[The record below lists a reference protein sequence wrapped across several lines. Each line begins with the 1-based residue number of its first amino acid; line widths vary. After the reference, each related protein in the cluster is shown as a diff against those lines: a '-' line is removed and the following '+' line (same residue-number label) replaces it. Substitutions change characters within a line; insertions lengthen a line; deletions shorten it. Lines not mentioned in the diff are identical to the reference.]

1 MHTGNGNDIT
11 EKPTNQRAMKKGT
24 SIIKY
29 VKDKHLRATAKRAFH
44 LWQIR
49 PHEVAPLADTQC
61 KCACCGTEFVGN
73 FCPRCGQSASVN
85 RFSLKQAIDLFLDV
99 WDVNNR
105 SVFRTMRDMLL
116 RPGYMIRDYLNGMQ
130 AGYFSPFKMFFL
142 LATLSL
148 LVEHGFFYSPEEKSD
163 NTDIVSEMEAAAKGV
178 KELREEKGKDSLVL
192 TSDKV
197 ETVLTTDEVATTS
210 TTDEEELN
218 AASKADNDSISE
230 TEKIHKR
237 LDRSSKDPNVQM
249 LHKVGTMIS
258 KFADDNPALFTLILL
273 VQFSLSLFVF
283 FRHCPRYPNL
293 RFSEFIAVL
302 ICAYNTYTLF
312 MIIATLLDSTIIKI
326 IAILMLLV
334 SLHQFSGYSKR
345 RIFGYLAVASIFW
358 FILAVVIIASV
369 IYFLAIR

>member
-1 MHTGNGNDIT
+1 MAMTSP
-11 EKPTNQRAMKKGT
+11 KKTNQRAMKKGT

-49 PHEVAPLADTQC
+49 PHEVAPLSNTPC

-148 LVEHGFFYSPEEKSD
+148 LVENGFFFKPGETSD
-163 NTDIVSEMEAAAKGV
+163 NTGEDIVSEMEAASKRV
-178 KELREEKGKDSLVL
+178 KELREEKGKDSLAL
-192 TSDKV
+192 TSDIV
-197 ETVLTTDEVATTS
+197 EPVLTTDEVATAPTM
-210 TTDEEELN
+210 DEEEVN
-218 AASKADNDSISE
+218 AATKADNDSISK
-230 TEKIHKR
+230 TEIIRKR
-237 LDRSSKDPNVQM
+237 LDRRSKDPNVQM

-258 KFADDNPALFTLILL
+258 KFADDNPALFVTLRAPHERIQIGGIEHRLREMGKRLNIPKVHPHKFRRTLATMAIDKGMPIEQLQRLL
-273 VQFSLSLFVF
+273 GHQ
-283 FRHCPRYPNL
+283 R
-293 RFSEFIAVL
+293 ID
-302 ICAYNTYTLF
+302 TTLQYA
-312 MIIATLLDSTIIKI
+312 MVKQSNVKTAHRK
-326 IAILMLLV
+326 
-334 SLHQFSGYSKR
+334 Y
-345 RIFGYLAVASIFW
+345 
-358 FILAVVIIASV
+358 
-369 IYFLAIR
+369 IR

>member
-1 MHTGNGNDIT
+1 MVKSQKGRIFAHGNGNDIT
-11 EKPTNQRAMKKGT
+11 EKPTNQRTMKKGT

-105 SVFRTMRDMLL
+105 SV
-116 RPGYMIRDYLNGMQ
+116 MIRDYLNGMQ

-148 LVEHGFFYSPEEKSD
+148 LVENGFFYSPEAASD
-163 NTDIVSEMEAAAKGV
+163 NTDIVSEMESAAKGV
-178 KELREEKGKDSLVL
+178 KELRKEKDSIAL

-197 ETVLTTDEVATTS
+197 ETVSTTNEVATAS
-210 TTDEEELN
+210 TTDEEEIN
-218 AASKADNDSISE
+218 AASEADNDSISE

-237 LDRSSKDPNVQM
+237 LDRSSKDPKVQM
-249 LHKVGTMIS
+249 IHKVGRMIS

-273 VQFSLSLFVF
+273 VLFSLSLFVF

-293 RFSEFIAVL
+293 RFSEFVAVL
-302 ICAYNTYTLF
+302 ICSYNTYTLF
-312 MIIATLLDSTIIKI
+312 MIIGTLLDSSIIKI

-345 RIFGYLAVASIFW
+345 RIFGYLMITSIFW
-358 FILAVVIIASV
+358 FILAVAIIASG
-369 IYFLAIR
+369 IYFLAYK

>member
-1 MHTGNGNDIT
+1 MHTENGNDIT
-11 EKPTNQRAMKKGT
+11 EKPTNQRTMKKGT

-29 VKDKHLRATAKRAFH
+29 VKDKHLRAIGKRAFH

-49 PHEVAPLADTQC
+49 PHEVAPLSNTPC

-148 LVEHGFFYSPEEKSD
+148 LVEHGFFYSPEESKN

-178 KELREEKGKDSLVL
+178 KELREEREKDSLAF

-197 ETVLTTDEVATTS
+197 ETVSTTDEVATAS
-210 TTDEEELN
+210 TTDEEEVN
-218 AASKADNDSISE
+218 AASKTENDSISE

-237 LDRSSKDPNVQM
+237 LDSSSKDPKVQM
-249 LHKVGTMIS
+249 IHKVGRMIS

-273 VQFSLSLFVF
+273 VLFSLSMFPF

-293 RFSEFIAVL
+293 RFSEFIAVQ
-302 ICAYNTYTLF
+302 ICAYNTYMLF
-312 MIIATLLDSTIIKI
+312 MIFGTLFDSFIIKI
-326 IAILMLLV
+326 IAMLMLLV
-334 SLHQFSGYSKR
+334 SLSQFSGYSKR
-345 RIFGYLAVASIFW
+345 RIFGYLTITSIFW
-358 FILAVVIIASV
+358 FTLVVAIIASG

>member
-1 MHTGNGNDIT
+1 
-11 EKPTNQRAMKKGT
+11 MKKGT

-29 VKDKHLRATAKRAFH
+29 VKDKHLRAVGKRAFH

-49 PHEVAPLADTQC
+49 PHEVAPLSNTPC

-85 RFSLKQAIDLFLDV
+85 RFSLRQAIDLFLDV

-148 LVEHGFFYSPEEKSD
+148 LVEHGFFYSPEATSD

-178 KELREEKGKDSLVL
+178 K
-192 TSDKV
+192 
-197 ETVLTTDEVATTS
+197 
-210 TTDEEELN
+210 N
-218 AASKADNDSISE
+218 
-230 TEKIHKR
+230 HKR
-237 LDRSSKDPNVQM
+237 LDSSSKDPNVQM
-249 LHKVGTMIS
+249 LHKVGRMIS
-258 KFADDNPALFTLILL
+258 KFGDDNPAFFTLILL
-273 VQFSLSLFVF
+273 VLFSLSLFVF

-312 MIIATLLDSTIIKI
+312 MIIGTLLDSTIIRI
-326 IAILMLLV
+326 IAMLMLLV
-334 SLHQFSGYSKR
+334 SLKQFSGYSKR
-345 RIFGYLAVASIFW
+345 RIFGYLTITSIFW
-358 FILAVVIIASV
+358 FTLAVAIIASG
-369 IYFLAIR
+369 IYFLAYK

>member
-1 MHTGNGNDIT
+1 LHTENGNDIT

-29 VKDKHLRATAKRAFH
+29 VKDKHLRTTAKRAFH

-148 LVEHGFFYSPEEKSD
+148 LVEHGFFYSPEAASD

-178 KELREEKGKDSLVL
+178 KELREEKDSLAL

-197 ETVLTTDEVATTS
+197 ETVSTTDEVSTAS
-210 TTDEEELN
+210 TTDEEEVN

-237 LDRSSKDPNVQM
+237 LDSSSKDPKVQM
-249 LHKVGTMIS
+249 IHKVGRMIS

-273 VQFSLSLFVF
+273 VLFSLSLFVF

-358 FILAVVIIASV
+358 FILAVAIIASG
-369 IYFLAIR
+369 IYFLAYK

>member
-1 MHTGNGNDIT
+1 M
-11 EKPTNQRAMKKGT
+11 
-24 SIIKY
+24 
-29 VKDKHLRATAKRAFH
+29 
-44 LWQIR
+44 
-49 PHEVAPLADTQC
+49 
-61 KCACCGTEFVGN
+61 
-73 FCPRCGQSASVN
+73 N

-148 LVEHGFFYSPEEKSD
+148 LVEHGFFYSPEAASD

-178 KELREEKGKDSLVL
+178 KELREEKDSIAL

-197 ETVLTTDEVATTS
+197 ETVSTTDEVATAS
-210 TTDEEELN
+210 TTDEEEIN
-218 AASKADNDSISE
+218 AASEADNDSISE

-273 VQFSLSLFVF
+273 VLFSLSLFVF
-283 FRHCPRYPNL
+283 FRHCPRYP
-293 RFSEFIAVL
+293 
-302 ICAYNTYTLF
+302 
-312 MIIATLLDSTIIKI
+312 
-326 IAILMLLV
+326 
-334 SLHQFSGYSKR
+334 
-345 RIFGYLAVASIFW
+345 RI
-358 FILAVVIIASV
+358 
-369 IYFLAIR
+369 

>member
-1 MHTGNGNDIT
+1 
-11 EKPTNQRAMKKGT
+11 MKKGT

-148 LVEHGFFYSPEEKSD
+148 LVEHGFFYSPEAASD
-163 NTDIVSEMEAAAKGV
+163 NTDIVSEMESAAKGV
-178 KELREEKGKDSLVL
+178 KELREEK
-192 TSDKV
+192 
-197 ETVLTTDEVATTS
+197 
-210 TTDEEELN
+210 
-218 AASKADNDSISE
+218 DSISE

-273 VQFSLSLFVF
+273 VLFSLSMFPF

-293 RFSEFIAVL
+293 RFSEFVAVL
-302 ICAYNTYTLF
+302 ICSYNTYTLF
-312 MIIATLLDSTIIKI
+312 MIIATLLDSTIIRI
-326 IAILMLLV
+326 IALLMLLV

-345 RIFGYLAVASIFW
+345 RVFGYLMITSIFW

>member
-1 MHTGNGNDIT
+1 
-11 EKPTNQRAMKKGT
+11 MKKGT

-73 FCPRCGQSASVN
+73 FCPRCGQSASVKH
-85 RFSLKQAIDLFLDV
+85 FSLKQAIDLFLDV

-148 LVEHGFFYSPEEKSD
+148 LVEHGFFYSPEESKN
-163 NTDIVSEMEAAAKGV
+163 NTDIVSEMEAASKRV
-178 KELREEKGKDSLVL
+178 KELREEKEKDSLAL
-192 TSDKV
+192 TSDIV
-197 ETVLTTDEVATTS
+197 EPVSTTDEVATAS
-210 TTDEEELN
+210 TTDEEEVN
-218 AASKADNDSISE
+218 AASKAENDSISE

-237 LDRSSKDPNVQM
+237 LDSSSKDPNVQM
-249 LHKVGTMIS
+249 LHKVGKMIS

-273 VQFSLSLFVF
+273 VLFSLSMFPF
-283 FRHCPRYPNL
+283 FRHCPRFPNL
-293 RFSEFIAVL
+293 RFSEFVAVL
-302 ICAYNTYTLF
+302 ICSYNTYTLF
-312 MIIATLLDSTIIKI
+312 MIIGTLLDSSIIRI

-334 SLHQFSGYSKR
+334 SLKQFSGYSKR
-345 RIFGYLAVASIFW
+345 RIFGYLMITSIFW
-358 FILAVVIIASV
+358 FTLAVAIIASG
-369 IYFLAIR
+369 IYFLAYK

>member
-1 MHTGNGNDIT
+1 MHTENGNDIT

-73 FCPRCGQSASVN
+73 FCPRCGQSASVKH
-85 RFSLKQAIDLFLDV
+85 FSLKQAIDLFLDV

-130 AGYFSPFKMFFL
+130 AGYCSPFKMFFL

-148 LVEHGFFYSPEEKSD
+148 LVENGFFYNPEAASD

-178 KELREEKGKDSLVL
+178 KELREEKDSIAL

-197 ETVLTTDEVATTS
+197 ETVS
-210 TTDEEELN
+210 TTDEEEIN
-218 AASKADNDSISE
+218 AASKAENDSISE

-237 LDRSSKDPNVQM
+237 LDSSSKDPKVQM
-249 LHKVGTMIS
+249 IHKVGRMIS

-273 VQFSLSLFVF
+273 VLFSLSMFVF
-283 FRHCPRYPNL
+283 FCHCPRYPNL
-293 RFSEFIAVL
+293 RFSEFVAVL
-302 ICAYNTYTLF
+302 ICSYNTYTLF
-312 MIIATLLDSTIIKI
+312 MIIGTLLDSTIIKI

-345 RIFGYLAVASIFW
+345 RIFGYLAVTSIFW
-358 FILAVVIIASV
+358 FILTVAIIATG
-369 IYFLAIR
+369 IYFLAYK

>member
-1 MHTGNGNDIT
+1 
-11 EKPTNQRAMKKGT
+11 MKKRT

-29 VKDKHLRATAKRAFH
+29 VKDKHLRTVGKRAFH

-148 LVEHGFFYSPEEKSD
+148 LVEHGFFYSPEAASD

-178 KELREEKGKDSLVL
+178 KELREEKDSIAL

-197 ETVLTTDEVATTS
+197 EAVS
-210 TTDEEELN
+210 TTDEEEIN
-218 AASKADNDSISE
+218 AASEADNDSISE

-273 VQFSLSLFVF
+273 VLFSLSLFVF

-334 SLHQFSGYSKR
+334 SLKQFAGYSKR
-345 RIFGYLAVASIFW
+345 RIFGYLMITAIFW
-358 FILAVVIIASV
+358 FILAVAIIASG
-369 IYFLAIR
+369 IYFLAYK

>member
-1 MHTGNGNDIT
+1 
-11 EKPTNQRAMKKGT
+11 MKKGT

-148 LVEHGFFYSPEEKSD
+148 LVENGFFYSPEAARD
-163 NTDIVSEMEAAAKGV
+163 NTDIVSEMESAAKGV
-178 KELREEKGKDSLVL
+178 KELREEKDSLAL

-197 ETVLTTDEVATTS
+197 ETVSTTNEVAKRTYLCTRKMAMTS
-210 TTDEEELN
+210 PKNQL
-218 AASKADNDSISE
+218 ISE
-230 TEKIHKR
+230 
-237 LDRSSKDPNVQM
+237 Q
-249 LHKVGTMIS
+249 
-258 KFADDNPALFTLILL
+258 
-273 VQFSLSLFVF
+273 
-283 FRHCPRYPNL
+283 
-293 RFSEFIAVL
+293 
-302 ICAYNTYTLF
+302 
-312 MIIATLLDSTIIKI
+312 
-326 IAILMLLV
+326 
-334 SLHQFSGYSKR
+334 
-345 RIFGYLAVASIFW
+345 
-358 FILAVVIIASV
+358 
-369 IYFLAIR
+369 

>member
-1 MHTGNGNDIT
+1 
-11 EKPTNQRAMKKGT
+11 MKKGT
-24 SIIKY
+24 SIIRY

-49 PHEVAPLADTQC
+49 PHEVTPLAHTQC

-85 RFSLKQAIDLFLDV
+85 RFSFKQVIDLFLDV

-148 LVEHGFFYSPEEKSD
+148 LVENGFF
-163 NTDIVSEMEAAAKGV
+163 V
-178 KELREEKGKDSLVL
+178 KELREEKEKDSLAL
-192 TSDKV
+192 TSDIV
-197 ETVLTTDEVATTS
+197 EPVSTTDEDATDS
-210 TTDEEELN
+210 TTDEEEVN

-237 LDRSSKDPNVQM
+237 LDSSSKDPKVQM
-249 LHKVGTMIS
+249 IHKVGRMIS

-273 VQFSLSLFVF
+273 VLFSLSLFVF
-283 FRHCPRYPNL
+283 FRHCPLYPNL
-293 RFSEFIAVL
+293 RFSEFVAVL
-302 ICAYNTYTLF
+302 ICSYNTYTLF
-312 MIIATLLDSTIIKI
+312 MIIATLLDSTIIRI
-326 IAILMLLV
+326 IALLMLLV

-345 RIFGYLAVASIFW
+345 RVFGYLMITSIFW

>member
-1 MHTGNGNDIT
+1 
-11 EKPTNQRAMKKGT
+11 MKKGT

-29 VKDKHLRATAKRAFH
+29 VKNKQMRAIGRRAFH

-61 KCACCGTEFVGN
+61 KCACCGTEYVGN

-148 LVEHGFFYSPEEKSD
+148 LVENGFFYSPENKNESTLD
-163 NTDIVSEMEAAAKGV
+163 DF
-178 KELREEKGKDSLVL
+178 L
-192 TSDKV
+192 TGI
-197 ETVLTTDEVATTS
+197 EVATTNGNDESEVATAS
-210 TTDEEELN
+210 TTDEEEIN
-218 AASKADNDSISE
+218 AASEADNDSISE

-273 VQFSLSLFVF
+273 VLFSLSLFVF

-293 RFSEFIAVL
+293 RFSEFVAVL
-302 ICAYNTYTLF
+302 ICSYNTYTLF
-312 MIIATLLDSTIIKI
+312 MIIGTLLDSTIIKI
-326 IAILMLLV
+326 IAMLMLLV

-345 RIFGYLAVASIFW
+345 RIFGYLMITSIFW
-358 FILAVVIIASV
+358 FILAVAIIASG
-369 IYFLAIR
+369 IYFLAYK

>member
-1 MHTGNGNDIT
+1 
-11 EKPTNQRAMKKGT
+11 MKKRT

-29 VKDKHLRATAKRAFH
+29 VKDKHLRTVGKRAFH

-148 LVEHGFFYSPEEKSD
+148 LVENGFFYSPEATSD

-178 KELREEKGKDSLVL
+178 K
-192 TSDKV
+192 
-197 ETVLTTDEVATTS
+197 
-210 TTDEEELN
+210 
-218 AASKADNDSISE
+218 
-230 TEKIHKR
+230 IHKG
-237 LDRSSKDPNVQM
+237 LDSSSKDPNVQM
-249 LHKVGTMIS
+249 LHKVGRMIS
-258 KFADDNPALFTLILL
+258 KFGDDDPALFTLILL
-273 VQFSLSLFVF
+273 VLFSLSMFPF
-283 FRHCPRYPNL
+283 FRHCPRFPNL
-293 RFSEFIAVL
+293 RFSEFVAVL
-302 ICAYNTYTLF
+302 ICSYNTYTLF
-312 MIIATLLDSTIIKI
+312 MIIGTLLDSTIIRI

-334 SLHQFSGYSKR
+334 SLKQFSGYSKR
-345 RIFGYLAVASIFW
+345 RIFGYLMITAIFW
-358 FILAVVIIASV
+358 FILAVAIIASG
-369 IYFLAIR
+369 IYFLAYK

>member
-1 MHTGNGNDIT
+1 
-11 EKPTNQRAMKKGT
+11 MKKGT

-49 PHEVAPLADTQC
+49 PHEVAPLSNTPC

-148 LVEHGFFYSPEEKSD
+148 LVEHGFFYSPEAASD
-163 NTDIVSEMEAAAKGV
+163 NTDIVSEMESAAKGV
-178 KELREEKGKDSLVL
+178 KELREEKDSLAL

-197 ETVLTTDEVATTS
+197 ETVS
-210 TTDEEELN
+210 TTNE
-218 AASKADNDSISE
+218 DNDSISE

-273 VQFSLSLFVF
+273 VLFSLSLFVF

-293 RFSEFIAVL
+293 RFSEFVAVL
-302 ICAYNTYTLF
+302 ICSYNTYTLF
-312 MIIATLLDSTIIKI
+312 MIIVLQHLHALYDHRHPARLHHHQDHCHIDAAGVAAPVLGLLQAPHLWIFGSDVY
-326 IAILMLLV
+326 LLV
-334 SLHQFSGYSKR
+334 YPDSRQHRHRHLLPG
-345 RIFGYLAVASIFW
+345 I
-358 FILAVVIIASV
+358 
-369 IYFLAIR
+369 

>member
-1 MHTGNGNDIT
+1 
-11 EKPTNQRAMKKGT
+11 MKKGT

-49 PHEVAPLADTQC
+49 PHEVTPLAHTQC
-61 KCACCGTEFVGN
+61 KCACCGTEYVGN

-85 RFSLKQAIDLFLDV
+85 RFSFKQVIDLFLDV

-148 LVEHGFFYSPEEKSD
+148 LVENGFFFKPGETSN
-163 NTDIVSEMEAAAKGV
+163 NTGEDIVSEMEAASKRV
-178 KELREEKGKDSLVL
+178 KELREEKGKDSLAL
-192 TSDKV
+192 TSDIV
-197 ETVLTTDEVATTS
+197 EPVLTTDEVATAS
-210 TTDEEELN
+210 TTEEEEEVN
-218 AASKADNDSISE
+218 ATSEADNDSISE

-273 VQFSLSLFVF
+273 VLFSLSLFVF

-293 RFSEFIAVL
+293 RFSEFVAVL
-302 ICAYNTYTLF
+302 ICSYNTYTLF
-312 MIIATLLDSTIIKI
+312 MIIATLLDSTIIRI
-326 IAILMLLV
+326 IALLMLLV

-345 RIFGYLAVASIFW
+345 RVFGYLMITSIFW

>member
-1 MHTGNGNDIT
+1 MNKVTKAIKSWKN
-11 EKPTNQRAMKKGT
+11 KQKRAVWM
-24 SIIKY
+24 
-29 VKDKHLRATAKRAFH
+29 RAFH

-49 PHEVAPLADTQC
+49 PHEVAPLAHTQC

-73 FCPRCGQSASVN
+73 FCPRCGQSASVKH
-85 RFSLKQAIDLFLDV
+85 FSLKQAIDLFLDV

-148 LVEHGFFYSPEEKSD
+148 LVENGFFFKPGETSD
-163 NTDIVSEMEAAAKGV
+163 NTGEDIVSEMEAASKRV
-178 KELREEKGKDSLVL
+178 KELREEKEKDSLAL
-192 TSDKV
+192 TSDIV
-197 ETVLTTDEVATTS
+197 EPVSTTDEDATDS
-210 TTDEEELN
+210 TTDEEEVN

-237 LDRSSKDPNVQM
+237 LDSSSKDPKVQM
-249 LHKVGTMIS
+249 IHKVGRMIS

-273 VQFSLSLFVF
+273 VLFSLSLFVF

-293 RFSEFIAVL
+293 RFSEFVAVL
-302 ICAYNTYTLF
+302 ICSYNTYTLF
-312 MIIATLLDSTIIKI
+312 MIIATLLDSTIIRI
-326 IAILMLLV
+326 IALLMLLV

-345 RIFGYLAVASIFW
+345 RVFGYLMITSIFW

>member
-1 MHTGNGNDIT
+1 MHTENGNDIT

-29 VKDKHLRATAKRAFH
+29 VKDKHLRTVGKRAFH

-49 PHEVAPLADTQC
+49 PHEVAPLSNTPC

-73 FCPRCGQSASVN
+73 FCPRCGQSASVKH
-85 RFSLKQAIDLFLDV
+85 FSLKQAIDLFLDV

-148 LVEHGFFYSPEEKSD
+148 LVEHGFFYSPEAASD

-178 KELREEKGKDSLVL
+178 KELREEKDSIAL

-197 ETVLTTDEVATTS
+197 ETVSTTDEVATAS
-210 TTDEEELN
+210 TTDEEEIN
-218 AASKADNDSISE
+218 AASEADNDSISE

-273 VQFSLSLFVF
+273 VLFSLSLFVF

-293 RFSEFIAVL
+293 RFSEFVAVL
-302 ICAYNTYTLF
+302 ICSYNTYTLF
-312 MIIATLLDSTIIKI
+312 MIIATLLDSTIIRI
-326 IAILMLLV
+326 IALLMLLV

-345 RIFGYLAVASIFW
+345 RVFGYLMITSIFW

>member
-1 MHTGNGNDIT
+1 
-11 EKPTNQRAMKKGT
+11 MKKRT

-29 VKDKHLRATAKRAFH
+29 VKDKHLRAIGKRAFH

-61 KCACCGTEFVGN
+61 KCACCGTEYVGN

-148 LVEHGFFYSPEEKSD
+148 LVENGFFYNPEESKNSAVED
-163 NTDIVSEMEAAAKGV
+163 FVSGMEDAAKSV
-178 KELREEKGKDSLVL
+178 KEQTDSVSL
-192 TSDKV
+192 TSDEV
-197 ETVLTTDEVATTS
+197 ETVSTTDEVATAS
-210 TTDEEELN
+210 TTDEEEVN
-218 AASKADNDSISE
+218 AASKAGNDSISE

-237 LDRSSKDPNVQM
+237 LDSSSKDPKVQM
-249 LHKVGTMIS
+249 IHKVGKMIS

-273 VQFSLSLFVF
+273 VLYSLSLFVF

-293 RFSEFIAVL
+293 RFSEFVAVL
-302 ICAYNTYTLF
+302 ICSYNTYTLF
-312 MIIATLLDSTIIKI
+312 MIIGTLLDSTIIKI

-334 SLHQFSGYSKR
+334 SLKQFSGYSKR
-345 RIFGYLAVASIFW
+345 RIFGYLTITFIFW
-358 FILAVVIIASV
+358 FTLAVAIIASG
-369 IYFLAIR
+369 IYFLGFLE

>member
-1 MHTGNGNDIT
+1 
-11 EKPTNQRAMKKGT
+11 
-24 SIIKY
+24 
-29 VKDKHLRATAKRAFH
+29 
-44 LWQIR
+44 
-49 PHEVAPLADTQC
+49 
-61 KCACCGTEFVGN
+61 
-73 FCPRCGQSASVN
+73 
-85 RFSLKQAIDLFLDV
+85 
-99 WDVNNR
+99 
-105 SVFRTMRDMLL
+105 
-116 RPGYMIRDYLNGMQ
+116 MQ

-148 LVEHGFFYSPEEKSD
+148 LVEHGFFYNPEAASD

-178 KELREEKGKDSLVL
+178 KELREEKERDSLAL

-197 ETVLTTDEVATTS
+197 ETVSTTDEVATAS
-210 TTDEEELN
+210 TTDEEEIN
-218 AASKADNDSISE
+218 AASEADNDSISE

-273 VQFSLSLFVF
+273 VLFSLSLFVF

-293 RFSEFIAVL
+293 RFSEFVAVL
-302 ICAYNTYTLF
+302 ICSYNTYTLF
-312 MIIATLLDSTIIKI
+312 MIIGTLLDSSIIKI

-345 RIFGYLAVASIFW
+345 RIFGYLAVTSIFW
-358 FILAVVIIASV
+358 FILTVASIATG
-369 IYFLAIR
+369 IYFLAYK